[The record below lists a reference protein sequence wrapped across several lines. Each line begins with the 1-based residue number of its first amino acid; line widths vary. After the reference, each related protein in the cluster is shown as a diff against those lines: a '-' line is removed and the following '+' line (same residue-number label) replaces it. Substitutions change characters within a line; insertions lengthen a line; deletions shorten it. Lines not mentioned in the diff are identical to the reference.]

1 VSRDVLAHVVD
12 MLDCARRIEAYSR
25 GLDLHVF
32 REQGMA
38 YDAVLRN
45 LEVLGEAAK
54 GVTPELRLRHP
65 EVQWRSMAGL
75 RDVLIHR
82 YFGLEDETLWDVVVN
97 EIPVLIT
104 ALGRVLAAEGDGDSQ
119 SS

>member
-1 VSRDVLAHVVD
+1 

-25 GLDLHVF
+25 GLDLDVF
-32 REQGMA
+32 REHGMA

-54 GVTPELRLRHP
+54 GVTPELRLRHS
-65 EVQWRSMAGL
+65 EVQWRSIAGL

-82 YFGLEDETLWDVVVN
+82 YFGLEDETLWDIVVN
-97 EIPVLIT
+97 EIPGLIADLERILT
-104 ALGRVLAAEGDGDSQ
+104 EEGDCNSQ
-119 SS
+119 GS